1 MKIFENFFGPKHIYF
16 CSDFLTKTSPSAV
29 SHLYHAP
36 YKRLIYSMVSK
47 TLQFYSRGQTAGDR
61 LATCLYEAAA
71 LHLPG
76 RQAIIDLHV
85 RGIIN
90 YVHFLSR

>member
-1 MKIFENFFGPKHIYF
+1 
-16 CSDFLTKTSPSAV
+16 
-29 SHLYHAP
+29 
-36 YKRLIYSMVSK
+36 MVSK